1 MFGLSIN
8 SIINFLQYFIGD
20 QDTMKKPYD
29 LISQGDQELLKNM
42 RKDIANKYGV
52 DKIYPANA
60 QYFGSYTII
69 VAMLSCLQVFV
80 VLYGGHFFDI
90 WGISVSTGWFF
101 LLPIVQYMFQIVTE
115 VYGWEYAR
123 QLVLANFICNGL
135 ATLIYF
141 AFHLITFSL
150 KYGNHEPFIVA
161 ANLYNVGL
169 SIKYMSALSLWIGM
183 FISDYIIC
191 LLMSWSKFYMNG
203 RYLLLRI
210 AILHII
216 SEILLQVGGIIT
228 DALRGMSMTD
238 NIQLLIDSMVG
249 RTVMMLLLLP
259 VATWVIR
266 FLQYK
271 VEHIIVYDFKRNLS
285 IFRLKIDPLNY
296 FYVKAGTESNNDI
309 LDKRDSKELITLYR
323 KEFDENYKDSI
334 AQY

>member
-1 MFGLSIN
+1 
-8 SIINFLQYFIGD
+8 
-20 QDTMKKPYD
+20 
-29 LISQGDQELLKNM
+29 M
-42 RKDIANKYGV
+42 RKDVAKKYGI
-52 DKIYPANA
+52 DAIYPSSAR
-60 QYFGSYTII
+60 YFGSYTII
-69 VAMLSCLQVFV
+69 VAILSCLQVFV
-80 VLYGGHFFDI
+80 VLYGGQFFDI
-90 WGISVSTGWFF
+90 GGISVSTGWFF

-141 AFHLITFSL
+141 TFHLITFSL

-203 RYLLLRI
+203 RFLLLRI
-210 AILHII
+210 AILHLV
-216 SEILLQVGGIIT
+216 SEILLQFGGIIT

-249 RTVMMLLLLP
+249 RTVMMLILLP

-266 FLQYK
+266 FLQYR
-271 VEHIIVYDFKRNLS
+271 VEQIIVYDFKRDLS
-285 IFRLKIDPLNY
+285 IFRLNINPLNY
-296 FYVKAGTESNNDI
+296 FYVSAGTESNNKI
-309 LDKRDSKELITLYR
+309 LSKRDNKELIELYR

-334 AQY
+334 VHVINE